1 MQSITYATAY
11 ARPSSNKWS
20 SYSAP
25 AEAFRSRKGS
35 TSIIR
40 KLTVDAIQH
49 EIAEPALSH
58 RFSSSRR
65 GQYNSHIATREK
77 HPSRARRSVRLL
89 SPAASFFIFWNDGD
103 AGGNLIFGLLIEDD
117 TRQNGSGGR
126 IPIAPFRAW
135 WAPARN
141 DFLESRARGGIFG
154 AQDGRAS
161 INFRVLYQLIKA

>member
-49 EIAEPALSH
+49 EIAEPTLSH
-58 RFSSSRR
+58 RVFELPPRPIQLPDR
-65 GQYNSHIATREK
+65 DEEEA
-77 HPSRARRSVRLL
+77 PWPSVRQL
-89 SPAASFFIFWNDGD
+89 SPAASSFIFSSDGD
-103 AGGNLIFGLLIEDD
+103 AGATSSPGC
-117 TRQNGSGGR
+117 
-126 IPIAPFRAW
+126 
-135 WAPARN
+135 
-141 DFLESRARGGIFG
+141 
-154 AQDGRAS
+154 
-161 INFRVLYQLIKA
+161 

>member
-49 EIAEPALSH
+49 EIALPALSH
-58 RFSSSRR
+58 RVFELPPRPIQLPDR
-65 GQYNSHIATREK
+65 TRKK
-77 HPSRARRSVRLL
+77 HPSSRPRPSVRQL
-89 SPAASFFIFWNDGD
+89 SPAASSFIFSSDGD
-103 AGGNLIFGLLIEDD
+103 
-117 TRQNGSGGR
+117 
-126 IPIAPFRAW
+126 
-135 WAPARN
+135 
-141 DFLESRARGGIFG
+141 
-154 AQDGRAS
+154 
-161 INFRVLYQLIKA
+161 